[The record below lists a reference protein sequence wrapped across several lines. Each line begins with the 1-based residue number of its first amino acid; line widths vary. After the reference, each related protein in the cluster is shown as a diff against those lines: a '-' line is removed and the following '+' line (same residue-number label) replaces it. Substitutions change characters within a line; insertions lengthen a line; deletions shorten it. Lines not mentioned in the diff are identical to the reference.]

1 MTFSHHHAHAPARRD
16 VDMTQGSITR
26 HLIQF
31 ALPLLAGNVFQ
42 QLYNM
47 VDTWVVG
54 NFVSNE
60 AFSAVGTV
68 GPIINMLIGFFMGLS
83 SGAGVV
89 ISQYYGAHRPEK
101 VRDTVHTAMVLTL
114 VLCAA
119 FTALGLALIPAML
132 DLMNTPAEVLPE
144 STAYLSIYFSGIT
157 GLLIYN
163 MGSGIL
169 RAVGDSRRPFYFLV
183 VSAVLNTGL
192 DLLFVIRF
200 HMGVAGVAWATIIA
214 QAVSA
219 VLVLAVLM
227 RTDSC
232 VRVELRR
239 LRVHWDML
247 KKIVRVGIPAAL
259 QMAVTAFSNVFV
271 QSYINHF
278 GADCMSGWTAYTKI
292 DQLMFLPMQSLA
304 LSATTFVGQ
313 NLGAGDTPRAQQGVR
328 RALGISLAV
337 TAVLMVPVLVFAPQ
351 LTAFFNRKA
360 EVVAYGTLLLRY
372 ISPFYLLCCINQI
385 YSGALRG
392 AGNSQVPMVIMLGSF
407 VVFRQIYLYIVSHF
421 ITNTLLPLAMG
432 YPAGWLVCSAAT
444 LLYYR
449 RAALGRQRLV
459 EDNYSR
465 RKPVYASDQRIPGT
479 AVLSHSHRPGSAGP
493 GR

>member
-1 MTFSHHHAHAPARRD
+1 MIFSHHHAHARRD

-278 GADCMSGWTAYTKI
+278 GADCMSGWTAYSKI
-292 DQLMFLPMQSLA
+292 DQLILLPVQSIALA
-304 LSATTFVGQ
+304 STTFVGQ
-313 NLGAGDTPRAQQGVR
+313 NLGINRVERAKRGVR
-328 RALGISLAV
+328 TALCLGTGATILI
-337 TAVLMVPVLVFAPQ
+337 MIPVMLFAPQ
-351 LTAFFNRKA
+351 LVTFFNGKA
-360 EVVAYGTLLLRY
+360 EVVAYGTLLLRW
-372 ISPFYLLCCINQI
+372 ISPFYVLACFNQI
-385 YSGALRG
+385 YAGALRG
-392 AGNSQVPMVIMLGSF
+392 AGNSRAPMVIMLCSF
-407 VVFRQIYLYIVSHF
+407 VLFRQCYLYIMANF
-421 ITNTLLPLAMG
+421 ISNEIIPIAMG
-432 YPAGWLVCSAAT
+432 YPAGWLVCSVATGLYFRNVELSSTRIVENAEAAE
-444 LLYYR
+444 
-449 RAALGRQRLV
+449 AAEEAEEEQ
-459 EDNYSR
+459 
-465 RKPVYASDQRIPGT
+465 PGG
-479 AVLSHSHRPGSAGP
+479 AL
-493 GR
+493 